1 MLNKLKYPAL
11 NAKLKGM
18 YASELTKEELYEFS
32 RAGNIK
38 EAIYL
43 LKAKFP
49 ELENVNEDMHRKELE
64 QELNNLFIINILKI
78 CKYLNKNEKEIFMQ
92 FLSKYELN
100 CVKNVFRNVTTNR
113 DSSDSLKN
121 IDNWT
126 TKMFTDINGI
136 NQIKEETE
144 FLELIKSSE
153 YYKIFKEYEQEIE
166 NVPLEE
172 IEVKLDKFY
181 FNKVYHMAEKE
192 NKELQDLIGTEI
204 DLLNI
209 IWIYRSKKYFNY
221 SEDEIN
227 DIIIHINY
235 KLNKNTLKEL
245 LNVNSYTEILDIVA
259 NTKYKN
265 VFQGEE
271 TIEHDKNEYLYKKY
285 MKYFKTKLFNICTVF
300 CEINLIDI
308 EIKNIINI
316 IEGIRYN
323 IDRQEIQKKII
334 C

>member
-1 MLNKLKYPAL
+1 MLNKFKYPAL

-18 YASELTKEELYEFS
+18 YASELTKEELYELS

-323 IDRQEIQKKII
+323 IDKQEIQKKII